1 MENEKKKYTFKDIA
15 WRDLLIIPIIG
26 VIFYALTIA
35 AYIGPILFGYY
46 EIDSNLIFVATIT
59 QALAY
64 TIGIGAFYLFHLK
77 VMPSRLR
84 AGFAYIKKYWL
95 RLSITYI
102 I

>member
-26 VIFYALTIA
+26 VLSFALTIA
-35 AYIGPILFGYY
+35 AYMGPILFNYY
-46 EIDSNLIFVATIT
+46 EIDSNLIFVSTIT

-84 AGFAYIKKYWL
+84 AGFYVYQKILA
-95 RLSITYI
+95 
-102 I
+102 

>member
-1 MENEKKKYTFKDIA
+1 M
-15 WRDLLIIPIIG
+15 LIIPIIG

-77 VMPSRLR
+77 VMPSKGFELVLR
-84 AGFAYIKKYWL
+84 ISKYWL
-95 RLSITYI
+95 IVNNVLLLSS
-102 I
+102 

>member
-1 MENEKKKYTFKDIA
+1 MHSQ
-15 WRDLLIIPIIG
+15 LQ
-26 VIFYALTIA
+26 LTS
-35 AYIGPILFGYY
+35 GPILFGYY

-84 AGFAYIKKYWL
+84 AGL
-95 RLSITYI
+95 RISKNIGLDCQ
-102 I
+102 

>member
-1 MENEKKKYTFKDIA
+1 MKKKYTFKDIA

-35 AYIGPILFGYY
+35 ALGPILFGYY

-84 AGFAYIKKYWL
+84 AGFAYIKNIGL
-95 RLSITYI
+95 DCQ
-102 I
+102 

>member
-46 EIDSNLIFVATIT
+46 EIDSNLIFVAT
-59 QALAY
+59 
-64 TIGIGAFYLFHLK
+64 
-77 VMPSRLR
+77 
-84 AGFAYIKKYWL
+84 
-95 RLSITYI
+95 
-102 I
+102 